1 MLLLS
6 VTPTDDVAAVG
17 WKWKSKAWG
26 WVGGGGNICS
36 EEYIVLLRLLLNLSK
51 MFSNVSSSTMKCPG
65 AGVSNFLG

>member
-26 WVGGGGNICS
+26 WGGGCS
-36 EEYIVLLRLLLNLSK
+36 EEYIVLLRLLLNPSK
-51 MFSNVSSSTMKCPG
+51 MFSNVSSSTVKCPG
-65 AGVSNFLG
+65 AGVSNFLD